1 MIRRLTLLV
10 SAIAL
15 VAGGLHAGAAQAGAC
30 DSEGYPATGITKLET
45 PEGTYYVDD
54 RGAVVGNG
62 FWVYKESNGRPGLQ
76 RGGRST
82 APGPLSETDTCNDGG
97 TPDTLIL

>member
-15 VAGGLHAGAAQAGAC
+15 VAGGLHAGAARAGAC
-30 DSEGYPATGITKLET
+30 DSEGYPATGITKLDT
-45 PEGTYYVDD
+45 PAGTYYVDD
-54 RGAVVGNG
+54 RGAALGNG
-62 FWVYKESNGRPGLQ
+62 FWVYKESNGQPGLQ

-82 APGPLSETDTCNDGG
+82 APGPLAATDTCNDGG
-97 TPDTLIL
+97 PPDTLVL